1 MSDFKPETASEY
13 LPEVTDACEQALV
26 TVLGCMGS
34 LKDTVRLV
42 GGLVPRYLTPER
54 APDIPAHAG
63 TSDLDLVIDL
73 AVIAAG
79 QGYAP
84 IADRLKQRGFA
95 KMRLEKGGVSS
106 WQWEAKTLG
115 GVPVRVEFLCDASEE
130 ELAKLK
136 NLGAESI
143 SVMSMPHMSIAQ
155 TLYETKEV
163 KAELLDGKG
172 IAVERVHY
180 ANQLAFVVLKAI
192 AFDQRSANKDAGD
205 LVHVLQYGCEL
216 EEGARAFAEQFHR
229 GPHRTSLE
237 AALDCMQRGFCTHG
251 DTDGHLMKGAV
262 AFGRFHQ
269 PDNTEERLLLQRQAS
284 SLVERY
290 VQLEQAAIA
299 QGVH

>member
-1 MSDFKPETASEY
+1 M
-13 LPEVTDACEQALV
+13 
-26 TVLGCMGS
+26 
-34 LKDTVRLV
+34 V

-54 APDIPAHAG
+54 APDVPAHAG

-79 QGYAP
+79 QDYAP
-84 IADRLKQRGFA
+84 IADRLKQRGFS
-95 KMRLEKGGVSS
+95 KMKLDKGGVSS
-106 WQWEAKTLG
+106 WQWEAKAMG
-115 GVPVRVEFLCDASEE
+115 GVPVRVEFLCDASVE

-136 NLGAESI
+136 SLGAESI

-155 TLYETKEV
+155 TLFETKEV

-172 IAVERVHY
+172 IAVERVHH

-229 GPHRTSLE
+229 GPHRASLE
-237 AALDCMQRGFCTHG
+237 AALDCMQRGFCTSG
-251 DTDGHLMKGAV
+251 GTDGHLMKGSV
-262 AFGRFHQ
+262 AFGRFHR
-269 PDNTEERLLLQRQAS
+269 PDNPDERLLLQRQAS

-290 VQLEQAAIA
+290 VQLVRAAIA
-299 QGVH
+299 QG